1 MPKPLQIAHRGGSG
15 LRPEN
20 TIDAFTHAMDVGADG
35 IEIDVHLTR
44 DGIAV
49 VHHDE
54 SLKPAIARGADGQ
67 WLTRLEDVYNLVSSH
82 AKKPFHIYVELK
94 TALLDL
100 NQSATPEALADEVVR
115 LTRQMG
121 AERRVTLVSFDWRA
135 LAHAKKIAPEIK
147 NAFTT
152 NAFFALDPEHPS
164 AKSDKPGSD
173 DAAVR
178 AASAAG
184 APWAAGYDWRHQT
197 GPDFATK
204 MLKAM
209 GDAGAEGW
217 FAWHGD
223 VTAETMKLA
232 RERHMSV
239 SCWTVDEPAEMAR
252 LIDLGVDAILTDRPD
267 RLKTTLET

>member
-1 MPKPLQIAHRGGSG
+1 M
-15 LRPEN
+15 
-20 TIDAFTHAMDVGADG
+20 
-35 IEIDVHLTR
+35 
-44 DGIAV
+44 
-49 VHHDE
+49 
-54 SLKPAIARGADGQ
+54 
-67 WLTRLEDVYNLVSSH
+67 SSH

-209 GDAGAEGW
+209 GDAGADGW

-267 RLKTTLET
+267 RLKTTLES